1 MTTAIYPGSFDPV
14 TYGHLD
20 IIERAANLFD
30 HLIVA
35 VAQNM
40 VKRPLFTA
48 AERVYMLKQ
57 VVTPY
62 RNVEVDAFEG
72 LTVDYARRRGARVI
86 VRGLRAISD
95 FENEFM
101 MALTNKKLAPEVE
114 TMFLMT
120 RAECSFMS
128 SRAVRE
134 IAYFGG
140 CLADLVPP
148 VVAEMLRHKFRQ
160 RWTAVGEG

>member
-20 IIERAANLFD
+20 IVERAANLFD

-40 VKRPLFTA
+40 VKRPLFSA

-62 RNVEVDAFEG
+62 PNVEVDAFEG

-95 FENEFM
+95 FEN
-101 MALTNKKLAPEVE
+101 
-114 TMFLMT
+114 
-120 RAECSFMS
+120 
-128 SRAVRE
+128 
-134 IAYFGG
+134 
-140 CLADLVPP
+140 
-148 VVAEMLRHKFRQ
+148 
-160 RWTAVGEG
+160 